1 MKQERG
7 TMKALNLT
15 EKILKDHLVGA
26 EELPAADE
34 LIKIKIDEAFTQDA
48 TGTMCMLQLEAMG
61 VKEVKPL
68 AVNFVD
74 HSMLQS
80 GFRNPDD
87 HEYLKSVAAKLGIIF
102 SPPGTG
108 ICHFTNMEN
117 FVKPGMTGIGADS
130 HTVNAGGCAAIFM
143 GAGGYD
149 VALAMATGMYTIP
162 MPKVV
167 KVNLTGQ
174 LGKNLMAM
182 DVILKML
189 EIVGVKGGKG
199 IVFEYAGPGVQ
210 TLSLTERATITNMGA
225 EMGATTSIFPSDE
238 NTKKFLESR
247 GRGGDYKELSADD
260 GAEYDRVIDVNL
272 SEIEPL
278 VAIYSSP
285 GNVQKI
291 KDHEGTKI
299 HQVCVGSCTNSSYEN
314 IAMFAETLKGK
325 RVKVDTMLY
334 PGSRSVSMQLADA
347 GYLKMLFQAGVRIM
361 ENGCGA
367 CIGQGGSPP
376 SKGITLR
383 TFNRN
388 FPKRSGT
395 DDAQAHLISPLVAA
409 ASAITGV
416 ITIPEDKEITIN
428 DVPPVIDTDSF
439 IMPLPPEEA
448 AKVEVVCG
456 PNIMALPDF
465 DPLPDVMKGEV
476 MLKLEDNIS
485 TDDIQPAGTY
495 LPLRSN
501 VKEYA
506 MQATYQLVDNTFAER
521 SVAHRDAG
529 GYGFIV
535 ARENYGQGSSREHAA
550 LCPRWLGIRAVV
562 VQTFARI
569 HVANLVN
576 FGIIPLTFANAAD
589 YDKIKQGDTVSL
601 DVSDLSGDLTLVV
614 NDEKIQLVPAFD
626 PDHIPT
632 LKAGGALSHFK
643 STYKS

>member
-1 MKQERG
+1 M
-7 TMKALNLT
+7 NLV
-15 EKILKDHLVGA
+15 EKILLDHLLEA
-26 EELPAADE
+26 DKLPAAGE

-48 TGTMCMLQLEAMG
+48 TGTMCMLQLQAMG
-61 VKEVKPL
+61 VKRVKPL
-68 AVNFVD
+68 SVNFVD

-87 HEYLKSVAAKLGIIF
+87 HEYLKSSAAKLGIIF

-117 FVKPGMTGIGADS
+117 FVTPGMTGVGADS
-130 HTVNAGGCAAIFM
+130 HTVNAGGAGAIFM

-149 VALAMATGMYTIP
+149 VALAMATGAYTMP

-167 KVNLTGQ
+167 KVNLTGE
-174 LGKNLMAM
+174 LPKNCQAM

-189 EIVGVKGGKG
+189 EIVSVKGGKG
-199 IVFEYAGPGVQ
+199 IIFEYGGPGAA
-210 TLSLTERATITNMGA
+210 TLTLTERATITNMGA

-238 NTKKFLESR
+238 KTKEFLESR
-247 GRGGDYKELSADD
+247 GRGGDYKELSADAD
-260 GAEYDRVIDVNL
+260 AQYERVIDINL
-272 SEIEPL
+272 SDLEPL
-278 VAIYSSP
+278 VAIYPSP
-285 GNVQKI
+285 GNVEKI
-291 KDHEGTKI
+291 ADHAGTPI
-299 HQVCVGSCTNSSYEN
+299 HQVCIGSCTNSSYEN

-325 RVKVDTMLY
+325 RVAVDTLLY

-347 GYLKMLFQAGVRIM
+347 GYIKMLFESGVRLM

-395 DDAQAHLISPLVAA
+395 DDAKAHLISPLVAA
-409 ASAITGV
+409 ASALTGV
-416 ITIPEDKEITIN
+416 ITVPDNVEVKIN
-428 DVPPVIDTDSF
+428 VVPPVIDTGSF
-439 IMPLPPEEA
+439 IMPVPPEEA
-448 AKVEVVCG
+448 EKAELVMG
-456 PNIMALPDF
+456 PNIMLLPEF
-465 DPLPDVMKGEV
+465 DPLPAEIKGEV

-535 ARENYGQGSSREHAA
+535 AGENYGQGSSREHAA
-550 LCPRWLGIRAVV
+550 LCPRWLGIRAVIV
-562 VQTFARI
+562 KTFARI

-576 FGIIPLTFANAAD
+576 FGIIPLTFKNPAD
-589 YDKIKQGDTVSL
+589 YDKIKQGDTASMDTSKL
-601 DVSDLSGDLTLVV
+601 DGDLALVV
-614 NDEKIQLVPAFD
+614 NGESLPLEAAFD
-626 PDHIPT
+626 MAQVET
-632 LKAGGALSHFK
+632 LKFGGALAKFK
-643 STYKS
+643 AENS

>member
-1 MKQERG
+1 MKP
-7 TMKALNLT
+7 LSLT
-15 EKILKDHLVGA
+15 EKILKDHLVDA
-26 EELPAADE
+26 TELPAPGE

-61 VKEVKPL
+61 IKKVKPL
-68 AVNFVD
+68 SVNFVD

-117 FVKPGMTGIGADS
+117 FVKPGMTGVGADS
-130 HTVNAGGCAAIFM
+130 HTVNAGGAGAIFM

-149 VALAMATGMYTIP
+149 VALAMATGMYTMP

-167 KVNLTGQ
+167 KVNLTGR
-174 LGKNLMAM
+174 LAKNCMAM

-189 EIVGVKGGKG
+189 EIVSVKGGKG
-199 IVFEYAGPGVQ
+199 IVFEYAGPGAQ

-238 NTKKFLESR
+238 QTKEFLESR
-247 GRGGDYKELSADD
+247 GRGGDYQALFAEV
-260 GAEYDRVIDVNL
+260 GAEYERVIDVNL

-278 VAIYSSP
+278 IAIYPSP
-285 GNVQKI
+285 GNVEKV
-291 KDHEGTKI
+291 KDHAGTQI
-299 HQVCVGSCTNSSYEN
+299 HQVCVGSCTNSSFEN

-325 RVKVDTMLY
+325 RVKVDTLLY
-334 PGSRSVSMQLADA
+334 PGSRSVAMQLADA
-347 GYLKMLFQAGVRIM
+347 GYIKMMYQAGVRIN

-376 SKGITLR
+376 SGGITLR

-409 ASAITGV
+409 ASAIAGQ
-416 ITIPEDKEITIN
+416 ITVPEDKEIAIN
-428 DVPPVIDTDSF
+428 VVPPVIDTDSF
-439 IMPLPPEEA
+439 IQPPDPP
-448 AKVEVVCG
+448 VGNVIRG
-456 PNIMALPDF
+456 PNIMALPEF
-465 DPLPDVMKGEV
+465 KSLPDEVKGEV
-476 MLKLEDNIS
+476 LLKLEDNIS
-485 TDDIQPAGTY
+485 TDDIQPAGTF

-506 MQATYQLVDNTFAER
+506 MQATFRLVDGTFAER
-521 SVAHRDAG
+521 AVAHREVG

-535 ARENYGQGSSREHAA
+535 GGDNYGQGSSREHAA
-550 LCPRWLGIRAVV
+550 LCPRWLGIRAVIV
-562 VQTFARI
+562 KSFARI

-576 FGIIPLTFANAAD
+576 FGIVPMTFKNSGD
-589 YDKIKQGDTVSL
+589 YDKIKKGDTVSF
-601 DVSDLSGDLTLVV
+601 DASDLSGDLSLEV
-614 NDEKIQLVPAFD
+614 NGTKIPLEPAFD

-632 LKAGGALSHFK
+632 LKAGGALAYFK
-643 STYKS
+643 ATFKE

>member
-1 MKQERG
+1 MKP
-7 TMKALNLT
+7 LNLV
-15 EKILKDHLVGA
+15 EKILLDHLLDA
-26 EELPAADE
+26 DKLPAPGE

-48 TGTMCMLQLEAMG
+48 TGTMCMLQLQAMG
-61 VKEVKPL
+61 VERVKPL

-87 HEYLKSVAAKLGIIF
+87 HEYLKSVAKRLGIIF

-117 FVKPGMTGIGADS
+117 FVKPGMTGVGADS
-130 HTVNAGGCAAIFM
+130 HTVNAGGAGAIFM

-149 VALAMATGMYTIP
+149 VALAMATGAYTMP

-174 LGKNLMAM
+174 LNKNCQAM

-189 EIVGVKGGKG
+189 EIVTVKGGKG
-199 IVFEYAGPGVQ
+199 IIFEYGGPGAA
-210 TLSLTERATITNMGA
+210 TLDLTERATITNMGA

-238 NTKKFLESR
+238 KTKEFLESR
-247 GRGGDYKELSADD
+247 GRGGDYQELGPDE
-260 GAEYDRVIDVNL
+260 GAEYERVIDVNL

-278 VAIYSSP
+278 VAIYPSP
-285 GNVQKI
+285 GNVEKVSA
-291 KDHEGTKI
+291 HAGTKI

-325 RVKVDTMLY
+325 RVAVDTLLY
-334 PGSRSVSMQLADA
+334 PGSRAVSMQLADA
-347 GYLKMLFQAGVRIM
+347 GYMKMLYQSGVRIM

-376 SKGITLR
+376 SKGISLR

-388 FPKRSGT
+388 FPKRTGT

-409 ASAITGV
+409 ASALTGEITV
-416 ITIPEDKEITIN
+416 PEDKEVSIN
-428 DVPPVIDTDSF
+428 VVPPVIDTDSF
-439 IMPLPPEEA
+439 IMPLPEDQAKQEE
-448 AKVEVVCG
+448 VIMG
-456 PNIMALPDF
+456 PNIMPLPDF
-465 DPLPDVMKGEV
+465 DPLPDAVKGEV
-476 MLKLEDNIS
+476 LLKLDDNIS
-485 TDDIQPAGTY
+485 TDDIQPAGTF

-506 MQATYQLVDNTFAER
+506 MQATYRLVDGTFSER
-521 SVAHRDAG
+521 AVAHRDAG
-529 GYGFIV
+529 GYGFIIGG
-535 ARENYGQGSSREHAA
+535 ENYGQGSSREHAA
-550 LCPRWLGIRAVV
+550 LCPRWLGIRAVIV
-562 VQTFARI
+562 KSFARI

-576 FGIIPLTFANAAD
+576 FGIVPMTFKNAAD
-589 YDKIKQGDTVSL
+589 YDKIKQGDNVTFDATNLDGDLAL
-601 DVSDLSGDLTLVV
+601 DVNG
-614 NDEKIQLVPAFD
+614 EKLPLEPAFD
-626 PDHIPT
+626 KDHIPT
-632 LKAGGALSHFK
+632 LKAGGALAHFK
-643 STYKS
+643 ATYNG